1 VSEPVLNRRD
11 ADAWTVEGELT
22 FDSVPAIQYS
32 SLEFFE
38 NPPATLDLGGVER
51 IDSAGIALVV
61 EWARLAR
68 NAGGRMR
75 LVNVPSGMM
84 ALSKTTGLT
93 RLLNIDGA
101 S

>member
-1 VSEPVLNRRD
+1 MLNTRD

-22 FDSVPAIQYS
+22 FTSVPA
-32 SLEFFE
+32 FE
-38 NPPATLDLGGVER
+38 PRTLAYFESPPATLDLGAVQR
-51 IDSAGIALVV
+51 IDSAGIALIV
-61 EWARLAR
+61 EWARRAKR
-68 NAGGRMR
+68 AGGSMR
-75 LVNVPSGMM
+75 LVNVPPGMM